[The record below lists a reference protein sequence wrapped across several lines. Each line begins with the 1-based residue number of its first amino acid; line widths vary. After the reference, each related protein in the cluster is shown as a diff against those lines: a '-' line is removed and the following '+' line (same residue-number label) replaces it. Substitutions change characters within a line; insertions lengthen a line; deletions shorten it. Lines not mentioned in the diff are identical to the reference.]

1 LLGVVFASSNGRG
14 KVTLFSPNYLYSL
27 INEVKSCLVW
37 FKLCFFFV
45 QGWISHSFWVDNR
58 VKSSLTCSSSKLT
71 HLTLI
76 IILLF
81 LIYIIR
87 TYWILPSCCWVK
99 LLNGFHVGFYKRKLH
114 PLKLVS
120 ILTNVINFNPNFVTF
135 ITTSI
140 ILLNLFMELILS
152 LTHRTYYYFYYLFI
166 SFHIESPLLIGVFL
180 SFFFSMILCLRGGL
194 QQTTFNSQITFSTF
208 KKANHMLYK
217 ILKEDN
223 LVLPYI
229 KRLLLGF
236 WRQNLIEKVL
246 GRRHQV
252 FILLWYIQIFSITL
266 CIIISYPIRRST
278 LLGFEPL

>member
-1 LLGVVFASSNGRG
+1 MLGAVFADSNGRR

-27 INEVKSCLVW
+27 INEVRSCLVW

-45 QGWISHSFWVDNR
+45 QGRLSHSFWVDNR
-58 VKSSLTCSSSKLT
+58 VRSSLTCSSSKLT

-87 TYWILPSCCWVK
+87 TYWMLPSCCWVK

-120 ILTNVINFNPNFVTF
+120 ILNNVINFNPKFVTF

-152 LTHRTYYYFYYLFI
+152 LTHRIY
-166 SFHIESPLLIGVFL
+166 
-180 SFFFSMILCLRGGL
+180 
-194 QQTTFNSQITFSTF
+194 
-208 KKANHMLYK
+208 
-217 ILKEDN
+217 
-223 LVLPYI
+223 
-229 KRLLLGF
+229 
-236 WRQNLIEKVL
+236 
-246 GRRHQV
+246 
-252 FILLWYIQIFSITL
+252 
-266 CIIISYPIRRST
+266 
-278 LLGFEPL
+278 